1 MTFSQYDPAPS
12 ARDQITLSA
21 RGEPFGIIGFGPIGR
36 RLAER
41 FTNGESGPRVTALLV
56 REHQLEEA
64 RRLVPD
70 AALCTKLKAFI
81 DAGPGVAVECA
92 SPATFAESAPK
103 LLAAGCDIIPLSLGA
118 FADPATEAL
127 LRQAAERGP
136 GRIEVPA
143 GALGSIGF
151 LAAGRENGLESV
163 KVTVGYPIQRW
174 QKMGAERFAP
184 VSSLQVATPFLEASA
199 REIALH
205 FPGHLNVV
213 TAAALAGLGLDE
225 TRVELVA
232 DPAASQAWFRIEATS
247 ASGPVILSVGGRDAP
262 VEEDP
267 LDYTTF
273 SVMRLLRRRQAPIA
287 I

>member
-1 MTFSQYDPAPS
+1 MPKHNSDLPRSSLAPRES
-12 ARDQITLSA
+12 L
-21 RGEPFGIIGFGPIGR
+21 GIIGFGPIGR

-41 FTNGESGPRVTALLV
+41 FGGCESGPCVSTLLV
-56 REHQLEEA
+56 RERQLEEA
-64 RRLVPD
+64 RRLAPD
-70 AALCTKLKAFI
+70 ATICTDLDAFI
-81 DAGPGVAVECA
+81 AAGPSSAVECA
-92 SPATFAESAPK
+92 SPATLAQAAPK
-103 LLAAGCDIIPLSLGA
+103 LLAARCDIISLSLGA
-118 FADPATEAL
+118 FADPATERL
-127 LRQAAERGP
+127 LREAAERGP
-136 GRIEVPA
+136 GRVEVPA

-151 LAAGRENGLESV
+151 LAAGRENGLSSV
-163 KVTVGYPIQRW
+163 KVTVGYPLQRW

-184 VSSLQVATPFLEASA
+184 VTSVQVATPFLEASA

-232 DPAASQAWFRIEATS
+232 DPAASQAWFRIEAIS
-247 ASGPVILSVGGRDAP
+247 ASGPITLFVGGRDAP

-273 SVMRLLRRRQAPIA
+273 SVMRLLRRRS
-287 I
+287 